1 MWPKGLGWG
10 GMPCCGP
17 VLPGLCHRPSRP
29 AVPGAAKLHACFLP
43 LPLTQPHF
51 LSASQPP
58 AGSLSP
64 ACILSTQHPPGP
76 RASVPHPG
84 AGRWKRLAACR
95 QAPSPRSSFPWP
107 VCHLQTCRRPGHD
120 HPILNRPVLLG
131 FNPSRPFS
139 PGSQPSYALTALCL
153 FRITL
158 LPWAIK
164 MKKQKHLQ
172 QYSWPRALSSATA
185 WGNAPGAQVP
195 Q

>member
-1 MWPKGLGWG
+1 
-10 GMPCCGP
+10 MPCCGP

-29 AVPGAAKLHACFLP
+29 AVPGAAKLQACFLP
-43 LPLTQPHF
+43 FPLTQPHF

-64 ACILSTQHPPGP
+64 ACILSTQHPPGS

-84 AGRWKRLAACR
+84 THRWKRLEPAGRPLLLGA
-95 QAPSPRSSFPWP
+95 SLPWP
-107 VCHLQTCRRPGHD
+107 VRHLQTCWRPGHD
-120 HPILNRPVLLG
+120 HPILTRSAPLG

-153 FRITL
+153 FKITL
-158 LPWAIK
+158 LPCAIK
-164 MKKQKHLQ
+164 MQKQKHLQ

-185 WGNAPGAQVP
+185 WGNAPGARVP